1 MTRSVSTKIKCVLDN
16 GSIWVWFH
24 PSFFWCEILLKC
36 EINFGN
42 MTTIKVILG
51 IKKKIAKKG
60 KGFVLGLLDL
70 KGLLL

>member
-1 MTRSVSTKIKCVLDN
+1 
-16 GSIWVWFH
+16 
-24 PSFFWCEILLKC
+24 
-36 EINFGN
+36 